1 MRNSKRNTDM
11 MKATLGA
18 SVITI
23 LSSHLTYFLFMSLQP
38 FSFVHAQNATDS
50 IQANKGND

>member
-23 LSSHLTYFLFMSLQP
+23 LSSLLTYFLFMSLQP